1 MNNFLKKA
9 VLFCVPF
16 LYTGCAEKKSEN
28 KTEEKEPLSIIFMIG
43 DGMGLPQISTAF
55 YFGDSIPNF
64 EQFENIGL
72 SKTSSTSHKITDSA
86 AGATAFSI
94 GEKTYKRAIGV
105 SKDTIAKPTILE
117 TLQEQGYQT
126 GLVSLTSITHATP
139 ASFYA
144 HVKDR
149 DMHEDIALQLVDANV
164 DYFAGGGLKYF
175 TKREDSKNLFKELET
190 KNYKLDSTGLS
201 AFDLDK
207 KNGYFLAQDGMPS
220 KVEGRKSFLQDATK
234 LGLDYFAQKT
244 LPFFFMIEGSYI
256 DWGGHAENS
265 DMVIQEVSDFDKT
278 LKIVLEYI
286 DQHPNTL
293 LVVTADHE
301 TGGVSIGK
309 SYDVNKDTGDKVE
322 IPETVTVYFN
332 YDQHSGDL
340 VPVFSKGPGSENFRG
355 IYQNNQIYHKMMK
368 AIDMHKGK

>member
-117 TLQEQGYQT
+117 TLQEQGYRT

-201 AFDLDK
+201 AFDLGK

-234 LGLDYFAQKT
+234 LGLDYFAQKK